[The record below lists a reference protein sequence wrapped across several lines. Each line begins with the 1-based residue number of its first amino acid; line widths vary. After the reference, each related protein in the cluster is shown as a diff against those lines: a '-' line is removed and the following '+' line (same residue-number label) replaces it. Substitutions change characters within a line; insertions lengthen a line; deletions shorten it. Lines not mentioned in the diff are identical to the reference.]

1 MKRLLPLV
9 VLCLTVGH
17 GFGAAQRPSP
27 YQALGDLRSLSCT
40 SWTSSS
46 PLDRDLWLKRAPI
59 HAWVYGFVAGAG
71 YMPPPFEGTGA
82 RAVPIDVRGIDARM
96 NRYCAA
102 YPQHTLEAALA
113 SLLKELS
120 AMR

>member
-1 MKRLLPLV
+1 
-9 VLCLTVGH
+9 
-17 GFGAAQRPSP
+17 
-27 YQALGDLRSLSCT
+27 
-40 SWTSSS
+40 
-46 PLDRDLWLKRAPI
+46 
-59 HAWVYGFVAGAG
+59 
-71 YMPPPFEGTGA
+71 MPPPFEGTGA